1 MRATFARLFG
11 GSPLATLLKLLF
23 VCFVIGAIMAGFGIT
38 PSSIPR
44 RVYAV
49 ARSLA
54 DTGFEA
60 VHDVGQYI
68 LTGAIIVVP
77 IWLLMR
83 LFGKAN

>member
-1 MRATFARLFG
+1 MRTSIERFFG
-11 GSPLATLLKLLF
+11 GSPAATLLKLIF

-49 ARSLA
+49 ARALA
-54 DTGFEA
+54 DTGFDA
-60 VHDVGQYI
+60 VHDIGAYV
-68 LTGAIIVVP
+68 LTGAIVVVP

-83 LFGKAN
+83 LFSSKG